1 MSLSIRW
8 KLIGSYV
15 LLALLVIAVL
25 GLLLSAILN
34 RTFEISE
41 RQALEQNAT
50 VVARQASLLWQQ
62 QPDLSRLRALL
73 ESYGALSQARLT
85 ILDRHQRPILDVRP
99 TDRYWASVSSDDE
112 TAARLYYY
120 YVAQLQEGPPI
131 LRFSPERPGGSSG
144 IWVYVRH
151 SPLVSGFFFL
161 EDSTAPSRPASG
173 PASAASPAV
182 SPLEVTVPIPGPQG
196 PLGYLRI
203 SEMASYRPQ
212 ILSSVRQAFVW
223 ASLVAVAL
231 AVGAGLTMSRRL
243 SAPLWALTT
252 TAERMAGGDLSA
264 RAPVSRR
271 DEIGTLAARFNEMA
285 SRLQES
291 FQALAADRD
300 QLRRFVADVS
310 HELRTPIAAL
320 STFIE
325 LLRTADDDPAARAEF
340 LAESAAQVERL
351 DRLTVNLL
359 ELSRLDAGLL
369 PMDLAPEDV
378 ADLLQRTRG
387 RWAPRAA
394 QRHIGLQLVFPEG
407 HPRVRCDR
415 LRIEQVFDNL
425 VGNAVKFVGEGG
437 TVTIGAATRP
447 GTSPATAPGPEGA
460 VGLVEFWVQDNG
472 PGIAPEDLP
481 HIFERF
487 YRGRQAGQSDGSGLG
502 LAIVH
507 AILAAHGSSI
517 QVTSEPGQGSK
528 FTFSLPIADD
538 RQDH

>member
-15 LLALLVIAVL
+15 GLALLVIAVL
-25 GLLLSAILN
+25 GLLLAAILN
-34 RTFEISE
+34 RSFEISE
-41 RQALEQNAT
+41 QQALEQNAT

-73 ESYGALSQARLT
+73 ENYGALSQARLT
-85 ILDRHQRPILDVRP
+85 ILDRYQRPLIDVRP
-99 TDRYWASVSSDDE
+99 TDRYWASVGSDDE
-112 TAARLYYY
+112 ANARLYYY
-120 YVAQLQEGPPI
+120 YVAELQSGPPI
-131 LRFSPERPGGSSG
+131 LRFSPQHPGESAGV
-144 IWVYVRH
+144 WVYVRH

-161 EDSTAPSRPASG
+161 EDSAAPAPQAG
-173 PASAASPAV
+173 TGAATSSPSPAV

-196 PLGYLRI
+196 PLGYVRI

-212 ILSSVRQAFVW
+212 ILANVRQAFLL

-231 AVGAGLTMSRRL
+231 AVGVGLTMGRRL
-243 SAPLWALTT
+243 SAPLRVLTT
-252 TAERMAGGDLSA
+252 TAERMAEGDLTA
-264 RAPVSRR
+264 RAPVRQS
-271 DEIGTLAARFNEMA
+271 DEIGTLAVRFNEMA
-285 SRLQES
+285 ARLQES

-340 LAESAAQVERL
+340 LAESAAQVDRL

-369 PMDLAPEDV
+369 PMNLAPEDV

-394 QRHIGLQLVFPEG
+394 QRQVVLQLALPGE
-407 HPRVRCDR
+407 PLRVRCDR
-415 LRIEQVFDNL
+415 LRLEQVLDNL
-425 VGNAVKFVGEGG
+425 VGNAVKFVGQGG
-437 TVTIGAATRP
+437 TVTIGAAACGAPT
-447 GTSPATAPGPEGA
+447 GTVTGTGSAAG
-460 VGLVEFWVQDNG
+460 VVEFWVQDNG

-487 YRGRQAGQSDGSGLG
+487 YRGRHAGQSDGSGLG
-502 LAIVH
+502 LAIVR

-517 QVTSEPGQGSK
+517 EAQSEPGQGSK
-528 FTFSLPIADD
+528 FTFSLPTAEA
-538 RQDH
+538 